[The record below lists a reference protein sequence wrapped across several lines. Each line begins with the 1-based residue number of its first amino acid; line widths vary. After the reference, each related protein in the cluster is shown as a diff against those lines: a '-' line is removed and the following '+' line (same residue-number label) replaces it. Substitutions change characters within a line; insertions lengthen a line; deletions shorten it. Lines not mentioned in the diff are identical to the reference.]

1 MTQESLEER
10 CRQAVLKISDD
21 VKEIK
26 DLLGHFIENYR
37 SDYYSALDGVNYKKT
52 LKDYQNEQH

>member
-1 MTQESLEER
+1 MTQDSLEER
-10 CRQAVLKISDD
+10 CRQAVLKISND

-37 SDYYSALDGVNYKKT
+37 SDYYDALDGIAYKKT
-52 LKDYQNEQH
+52 LKDYSQQKQ